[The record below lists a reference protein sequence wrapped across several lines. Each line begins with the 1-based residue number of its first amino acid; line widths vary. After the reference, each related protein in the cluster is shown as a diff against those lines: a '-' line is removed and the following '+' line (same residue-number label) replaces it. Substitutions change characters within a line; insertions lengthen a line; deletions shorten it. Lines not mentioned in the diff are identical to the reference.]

1 MKMFRHSRI
10 GGFTLVEV
18 LMSIGI
24 GGFAVAALFTG
35 SVTMQRC
42 FAAVE
47 DYAFATTDQARL
59 SDYLALD
66 LRRATSL
73 TLGTDGVTI
82 LTLKI
87 PDYYDASGVPRTP
100 TITKYQASYGTPG
113 SYVTVVYKK
122 VGTSIVRKEGTKAD
136 VEIAVNVSDFELKLQ
151 DLGKVVKTQITFV
164 PRFQR
169 KLPVAARPETAVFT
183 TTLLRNK
190 RK

>member
-1 MKMFRHSRI
+1 MTLII
-10 GGFTLVEV
+10 GLRDSGTPASAAISDREWVEV
-18 LMSIGI
+18 
-24 GGFAVAALFTG
+24 
-35 SVTMQRC
+35 
-42 FAAVE
+42 
-47 DYAFATTDQARL
+47 AFAKRSGSFEIGNNPTPA
-59 SDYLALD
+59 S
-66 LRRATSL
+66 TSWSASSSIPSW
-73 TLGTDGVTI
+73 DG
-82 LTLKI
+82 
-87 PDYYDASGVPRTP
+87 PRTP